1 MNPLVQFAGL
11 AHASLPPRPVHLA
24 IGMFDGVHLGH
35 RSVIEA
41 AVRSARRS
49 GGIAA
54 VLTFAPHPS
63 VLFRPDNPT
72 PLIMDVATKA
82 AWLRQLGV
90 EVLIVEPFTPNYAK
104 IAAEE
109 FLPHLRNHLPLLA
122 AVYVGENWRFGQG
135 RRGDVTLLIVEGRRL
150 EIGVFS
156 APRVNLD
163 GEPISS
169 TRIRTLLAAGDVV
182 SANRL
187 FGHTYAAR
195 GVITAGKRLGRTIG
209 FPTLNVAWSPGLRP
223 KFGVYAVRVLGSK
236 SSAALS
242 GVANYGLRPTVEQA
256 TEPRL
261 ETHVFG
267 ECPYVEGD
275 EITVEWR
282 RFLRA
287 EMKFAGLAELQ
298 AQIARDVIAARAEFF
313 LLSGA

>member
-1 MNPLVQFAGL
+1 MKLLVQSAGL
-11 AHASLPPRPVHLA
+11 ARASLPSRPVHLA

-41 AVRSARRS
+41 AVQSARRS

-72 PLIMDVATKA
+72 LLIMDMDTKA
-82 AWLRQLGV
+82 AWLQQLGV
-90 EVLIVEPFTPNYAK
+90 EVLIVESFTADYAK
-104 IAAEE
+104 LAAEE
-109 FLPHLRNHLPLLA
+109 FLPHLRSHLPLLA

-135 RRGDVTLLIVEGRRL
+135 RRGDVSLLIAEGRRL

-169 TRIRTLLAAGDVV
+169 TRIRTLLGAGDVV
-182 SANRL
+182 TANRL
-187 FGHTYAAR
+187 LGHTYAAHGR
-195 GVITAGKRLGRTIG
+195 ITAGKRLGRTIG
-209 FPTLNVAWSPGLRP
+209 FPTLNLAWSPGLQP
-223 KFGVYAVRVLGSK
+223 QFGVYAVRVLGSK
-236 SSAALS
+236 SAAALS
-242 GVANYGLRPTVEQA
+242 GVANYGLRPTVEQSR
-256 TEPRL
+256 EPRL
-261 ETHVFG
+261 ETHILGDCPFG
-267 ECPYVEGD
+267 EGD
-275 EITVEWR
+275 EITVEWL

-287 EMKFAGLAELQ
+287 EMKFDGLEQLQ

-313 LLSGA
+313 LP